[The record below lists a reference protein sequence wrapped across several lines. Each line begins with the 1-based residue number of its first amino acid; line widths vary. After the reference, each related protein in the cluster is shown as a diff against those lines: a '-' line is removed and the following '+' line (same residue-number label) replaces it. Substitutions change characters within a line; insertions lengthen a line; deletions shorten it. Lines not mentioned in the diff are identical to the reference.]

1 MKLTLNYK
9 SAYGND
15 RYYPA
20 CKDSEIICKLAGF
33 KSFTQQQVDYMRRE
47 GWELDIKALCAGI
60 AGSIRNGCAFIRG

>member
-20 CKDSEIICKLAGF
+20 CKDSEIICSLADI
-33 KSFTQQQVDYMRRE
+33 KSFTQNQINMMKRE
-47 GWELDIKALCAGI
+47 GWELDIKGVI
-60 AGSIRNGCAFIRG
+60 PNE